1 MTRMEALGI
10 FYQLGQGVKQDRV
23 EAQTWYYIA
32 AELSPKFEG
41 FLTTVNAKYMSEAD
55 LKEARNRA
63 DAWLANR

>member
-32 AELSPKFEG
+32 AELSPKF
-41 FLTTVNAKYMSEAD
+41 TVNAKYMSEAD